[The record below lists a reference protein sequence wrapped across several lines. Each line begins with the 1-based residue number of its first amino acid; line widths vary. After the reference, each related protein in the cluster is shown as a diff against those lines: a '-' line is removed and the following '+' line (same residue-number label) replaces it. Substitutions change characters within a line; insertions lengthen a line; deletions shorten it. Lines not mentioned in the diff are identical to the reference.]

1 MYLQSS
7 SLSFPER
14 SSFYSILRKHL
25 FGARSIPPIC
35 RNEKRFLPLP
45 PPLIPQRKTDF
56 PTPSPDPPPAVFQ
69 TLNIS
74 ISLSQYVK
82 SATMLF
88 AHHITSPAAC
98 VYPKLLTRR
107 LSSHKNSVFF
117 FLISSIFFCLSSAC
131 GRSIHLCA
139 FSLLLIPLFR
149 LRFVTLQ
156 KIKEKAIFLHFF
168 KNIDIFVSV
177 SPMHAMPKFNMLTIL
192 CWPNFSS
199 TQLGIVLVVTE
210 REVCGQGGVTG
221 AEDENFLCA
230 PPPRSHF

>member
-1 MYLQSS
+1 
-7 SLSFPER
+7 
-14 SSFYSILRKHL
+14 
-25 FGARSIPPIC
+25 
-35 RNEKRFLPLP
+35 
-45 PPLIPQRKTDF
+45 
-56 PTPSPDPPPAVFQ
+56 
-69 TLNIS
+69 
-74 ISLSQYVK
+74 
-82 SATMLF
+82 MLF

-156 KIKEKAIFLHFF
+156 KIEEKAIFLHFF

-230 PPPRSHF
+230 PPPSLAFLRRGRGEEGRYFLPVILHRCPPFSLPCLICYGSCVALGGGEIST